1 MVNKRELLDNMWDK
15 VADIKDGMSEIE
27 ENIYTI
33 SDCIDAKK
41 FFAPEAAETVMKNL
55 GKIEEA
61 SAYCKD
67 NYEALSGE
75 EFTFDEIESLE
86 KSLKEIDILLNN
98 QDEVEAAKRFLSLS
112 CADEIARP
120 YLTEEQEKLAGIL
133 GEDDSFTVAR
143 DLTRL
148 AGLRPYARYLK
159 AYDEKRMV
167 SVLDY
172 IAELRE
178 RFHDELV
185 AALLD
190 KQISEAKADADEP
203 EVEIPVESAE
213 AEDAETAI
221 PVETAEAEEAA
232 EPEIPE
238 PVDTADEEVAE
249 IAIETPED
257 ADADIEEPVI
267 EAPEADADVEE
278 PVIEAPEAD
287 ADIEEPVIEAP
298 EADADIEEPVIEAP
312 EADADVAEPEI
323 EIPVDVDEESDA
335 ESEISIPIDTTEPW
349 SDEIETV
356 AADAADTIE
365 EVAAD
370 AEDAIEAVSE
380 DVAEAAETVKAEEE
394 KPKESTGFF
403 GRWF

>member
-238 PVDTADEEVAE
+238 PVDTADEGVAE

-370 AEDAIEAVSE
+370 AEDAIEAVSK